1 MNGAAAQCVDLAC
14 VRQQGQSFASSGRET
29 RRYNS
34 FSVSIL
40 EQLQK
45 WAVHQKAL
53 FYVAGSKQENIGM
66 LQGKLIEFAASFVD
80 QGMEL

>member
-1 MNGAAAQCVDLAC
+1 MVLQPSVWIWHVLGNRGRALLPL
-14 VRQQGQSFASSGRET
+14 GRET